1 MITRA
6 EAERYMDSYEKG
18 MTISEYVDFFKDC
31 QRSAPEDK
39 VFAAYTTAELEEL
52 AKIIIEVH
60 EG

>member
-6 EAERYMDSYEKG
+6 EADRYMDCYEKG

-39 VFAAYTTAELEEL
+39 DFSSYTTAELEEL
-52 AKIIIEVH
+52 AKIIIEAH